1 MNLLEK
7 TIHDKLYTENIF
19 NFINIDISSLNPY
32 KQFIFFKQFVKNK
45 IRYRVIRLEALMIFL
60 TLHQEKYGNKKNLN
74 IFFLDSTD
82 DYDLSSIP
90 FEIRNMVNYSYLLS
104 IFKNIKIPFPYVFL
118 NPSVYL
124 PRKSYPFFIDIIN
137 KLFPLCIPGLFYN
150 KSNFLVIISLYCCFI
165 SWGKK
170 EISINSSHL
179 SVTFMNLENRLSMI
193 FFSKL
198 QPFIA
203 TSKSERLILRL
214 LPFSVKANSSVS
226 SGMRSAVES
235 MSYRGGIE

>member
-1 MNLLEK
+1 MKGKETFIKVIEDPVLYAEDHNLIIVLFDLKKMFVEYDSRSNYLSTLKEIIELKRESNNLSIEESFEYASYLTKGKCIEVLMNLLEK

-19 NFINIDISSLNPY
+19 NFINMDISSLNPY

-124 PRKSYPFFIDIIN
+124 PRKSYPFFINIIN
-137 KLFPLCIPGLFYN
+137 
-150 KSNFLVIISLYCCFI
+150 
-165 SWGKK
+165 
-170 EISINSSHL
+170 EINSSK
-179 SVTFMNLENRLSMI
+179 MNKI
-193 FFSKL
+193 
-198 QPFIA
+198 
-203 TSKSERLILRL
+203 LIIH
-214 LPFSVKANSSVS
+214 A
-226 SGMRSAVES
+226 
-235 MSYRGGIE
+235 

>member
-1 MNLLEK
+1 MKGKETFIKVIEDPVLYAEDHNLIIVLFDLKKMFVEYDSRSNYLSTLKEIIELKRESNNLSIEESFEYSSYLTKGECIEVLMNLLEK
-7 TIHDKLYTENIF
+7 TIRDKLYTENIF
-19 NFINIDISSLNPY
+19 IFINIDISSLNPY
-32 KQFIFFKQFVKNK
+32 KQFIFFKQFAKNK

-137 KLFPLCIPGLFYN
+137 
-150 KSNFLVIISLYCCFI
+150 
-165 SWGKK
+165 
-170 EISINSSHL
+170 EINSSK
-179 SVTFMNLENRLSMI
+179 MNKI
-193 FFSKL
+193 
-198 QPFIA
+198 
-203 TSKSERLILRL
+203 LIIH
-214 LPFSVKANSSVS
+214 A
-226 SGMRSAVES
+226 
-235 MSYRGGIE
+235 

>member
-1 MNLLEK
+1 MKGKETFIKVIEDPVLYAEDHNLIIVLFDLKKMFVEYDSRSNYLSTLKEIIELKRESNNLSIEESFEYSSYLTKVKCIEVLMNLLEK

-32 KQFIFFKQFVKNK
+32 KQFIFFKQFAKNK

-90 FEIRNMVNYSYLLS
+90 FEIRIMVNYSYLLS

-137 KLFPLCIPGLFYN
+137 
-150 KSNFLVIISLYCCFI
+150 
-165 SWGKK
+165 
-170 EISINSSHL
+170 EINSSKI
-179 SVTFMNLENRLSMI
+179 NKI
-193 FFSKL
+193 
-198 QPFIA
+198 
-203 TSKSERLILRL
+203 LIIH
-214 LPFSVKANSSVS
+214 A
-226 SGMRSAVES
+226 
-235 MSYRGGIE
+235 

>member
-1 MNLLEK
+1 MKGKETFIKVIEDPVLYAEDHNLIIVLFDLKKMLVEYDSRSNYLSTLKEIIELKRESNNLSIEESFEYASYLTKGKCIEVLMNLLEK

-19 NFINIDISSLNPY
+19 NFINMDISSLNPY

-137 KLFPLCIPGLFYN
+137 
-150 KSNFLVIISLYCCFI
+150 
-165 SWGKK
+165 
-170 EISINSSHL
+170 EINSDK
-179 SVTFMNLENRLSMI
+179 MNKI
-193 FFSKL
+193 
-198 QPFIA
+198 
-203 TSKSERLILRL
+203 LIIH
-214 LPFSVKANSSVS
+214 A
-226 SGMRSAVES
+226 
-235 MSYRGGIE
+235 

>member
-1 MNLLEK
+1 MKGKETFIKVIEDPVLYAEDHNLIIVLFDLKKMFVEYDSRSNYLSTLKEIIELKRESNNLSIEESFEYASYLTKGKCIEVLMNLLEK

-19 NFINIDISSLNPY
+19 NFINMDISSLNPY
-32 KQFIFFKQFVKNK
+32 KQFMFFKQFAKNK

-137 KLFPLCIPGLFYN
+137 
-150 KSNFLVIISLYCCFI
+150 
-165 SWGKK
+165 
-170 EISINSSHL
+170 EIN
-179 SVTFMNLENRLSMI
+179 
-193 FFSKL
+193 FSK
-198 QPFIA
+198 IN
-203 TSKSERLILRL
+203 KILIIH
-214 LPFSVKANSSVS
+214 A
-226 SGMRSAVES
+226 
-235 MSYRGGIE
+235 

>member
-1 MNLLEK
+1 MKGKETFIKMIEDPVLYAEDHNLIIVLFDLKKMFVEYDSRSNYLSTLKEIIELKRESNNLSIEESFEYASYLTKGKCIEVLMNLLEK

-19 NFINIDISSLNPY
+19 NFINMDISSLNPY

-137 KLFPLCIPGLFYN
+137 
-150 KSNFLVIISLYCCFI
+150 
-165 SWGKK
+165 
-170 EISINSSHL
+170 EIN
-179 SVTFMNLENRLSMI
+179 
-193 FFSKL
+193 FSKMNK
-198 QPFIA
+198 I
-203 TSKSERLILRL
+203 LIIH
-214 LPFSVKANSSVS
+214 A
-226 SGMRSAVES
+226 
-235 MSYRGGIE
+235 

>member
-1 MNLLEK
+1 MKGKETFIKVIEDPVLYAEDHNLIIVLFDLKKMFIEYDSRSNYLSTLKEIIELKRESNNLSIEESFEYSSYLIKGRCIEVLMNLLEK
-7 TIHDKLYTENIF
+7 TIHDKLYTENMF
-19 NFINIDISSLNPY
+19 NFINMDISSLNPY
-32 KQFIFFKQFVKNK
+32 KQFMFFKQFVKNK

-137 KLFPLCIPGLFYN
+137 
-150 KSNFLVIISLYCCFI
+150 
-165 SWGKK
+165 
-170 EISINSSHL
+170 EIN
-179 SVTFMNLENRLSMI
+179 
-193 FFSKL
+193 FSKMNK
-198 QPFIA
+198 I
-203 TSKSERLILRL
+203 LIIH
-214 LPFSVKANSSVS
+214 A
-226 SGMRSAVES
+226 
-235 MSYRGGIE
+235 

>member
-1 MNLLEK
+1 MKGKETFIKVIEDPVLYAEDHNLIIVLFDLKKMFVEYDSRSNYLSTLKEIIELKRESNSLSIEESFEYSSYLTKGKCIEVLMNLLEK

-118 NPSVYL
+118 NSSVYL

-137 KLFPLCIPGLFYN
+137 
-150 KSNFLVIISLYCCFI
+150 
-165 SWGKK
+165 
-170 EISINSSHL
+170 EINSSK
-179 SVTFMNLENRLSMI
+179 MNKI
-193 FFSKL
+193 
-198 QPFIA
+198 
-203 TSKSERLILRL
+203 LIIH
-214 LPFSVKANSSVS
+214 A
-226 SGMRSAVES
+226 
-235 MSYRGGIE
+235 

>member
-1 MNLLEK
+1 MKGKETFIKVIEYPVLYAEDHNLIIVLFDLKKMFVEYDSRSNYLSTLKEIIELKRESNNLSIEESFEYASYLTKGKCIEVLMNLLEK

-137 KLFPLCIPGLFYN
+137 
-150 KSNFLVIISLYCCFI
+150 
-165 SWGKK
+165 
-170 EISINSSHL
+170 EINSSK
-179 SVTFMNLENRLSMI
+179 MNKI
-193 FFSKL
+193 
-198 QPFIA
+198 
-203 TSKSERLILRL
+203 LIIH
-214 LPFSVKANSSVS
+214 A
-226 SGMRSAVES
+226 
-235 MSYRGGIE
+235 

>member
-1 MNLLEK
+1 MKGKETFIKMIEDPVLYAEDHNLIIVLFDLKKMFVEYDSRSNYLSTLKEIIELKRESNNLSIEESFEYASYLTKGKCIEVLMNLLEK

-19 NFINIDISSLNPY
+19 NFINMDISSLNPY

-90 FEIRNMVNYSYLLS
+90 FEIRIMVNYSYLLS

-137 KLFPLCIPGLFYN
+137 
-150 KSNFLVIISLYCCFI
+150 
-165 SWGKK
+165 
-170 EISINSSHL
+170 EIN
-179 SVTFMNLENRLSMI
+179 
-193 FFSKL
+193 FSKMNK
-198 QPFIA
+198 I
-203 TSKSERLILRL
+203 LIIH
-214 LPFSVKANSSVS
+214 A
-226 SGMRSAVES
+226 
-235 MSYRGGIE
+235 

>member
-1 MNLLEK
+1 MKGKETFIKVIEDPVLYAEDHNLIIVLFDLKKMFVEYDSRSNYLSTLKEIIELKRESNNLSIEESFEYASYLTKGKCIEVLMNLLEK
-7 TIHDKLYTENIF
+7 TIHDKLYTEDIF
-19 NFINIDISSLNPY
+19 NFINMDISSLNPY
-32 KQFIFFKQFVKNK
+32 KQFMFFKQFAKNK

-124 PRKSYPFFIDIIN
+124 PRKSYPFFINIIN
-137 KLFPLCIPGLFYN
+137 
-150 KSNFLVIISLYCCFI
+150 
-165 SWGKK
+165 
-170 EISINSSHL
+170 EINSSK
-179 SVTFMNLENRLSMI
+179 MNKI
-193 FFSKL
+193 
-198 QPFIA
+198 
-203 TSKSERLILRL
+203 LIIH
-214 LPFSVKANSSVS
+214 A
-226 SGMRSAVES
+226 
-235 MSYRGGIE
+235 

>member
-1 MNLLEK
+1 MKGKETFIKVIEDPVLYAEDHNLIIVLFDLKKMFVEYDSRSNYLSTLKEIIELKRESNNLSIEESFEYASYLTKGKCIEVLMNLLEK

-19 NFINIDISSLNPY
+19 NFINMDISSLNPY
-32 KQFIFFKQFVKNK
+32 KQFMFFKQFAKNK

-124 PRKSYPFFIDIIN
+124 PRKSYSFFIDIIN
-137 KLFPLCIPGLFYN
+137 
-150 KSNFLVIISLYCCFI
+150 
-165 SWGKK
+165 
-170 EISINSSHL
+170 EINSSK
-179 SVTFMNLENRLSMI
+179 MNKI
-193 FFSKL
+193 
-198 QPFIA
+198 
-203 TSKSERLILRL
+203 LI
-214 LPFSVKANSSVS
+214 
-226 SGMRSAVES
+226 
-235 MSYRGGIE
+235 IHT

>member
-1 MNLLEK
+1 MKGKETFIKVIEDPVLYAEDHNLIIVLFDLKKMFVEYDSRFNYLSTLKEIIELKRESNNLSIEESIEYSSYLTKGKCIEVLMNLLEK

-19 NFINIDISSLNPY
+19 NFINMDISSLNPY

-137 KLFPLCIPGLFYN
+137 
-150 KSNFLVIISLYCCFI
+150 
-165 SWGKK
+165 
-170 EISINSSHL
+170 EINSSK
-179 SVTFMNLENRLSMI
+179 MNKI
-193 FFSKL
+193 
-198 QPFIA
+198 
-203 TSKSERLILRL
+203 LIIH
-214 LPFSVKANSSVS
+214 A
-226 SGMRSAVES
+226 
-235 MSYRGGIE
+235 

>member
-1 MNLLEK
+1 MKSKETFIKVIEDPVLYAEDHNLIIVLFDLKKMFVEYDSRSNYLSTLKEIIELKRESNNLSIEESFEYASYLTKGKCIEVLMNLLEK

-104 IFKNIKIPFPYVFL
+104 IFKNIKIPFPYIFL

-137 KLFPLCIPGLFYN
+137 
-150 KSNFLVIISLYCCFI
+150 
-165 SWGKK
+165 
-170 EISINSSHL
+170 EINSSK
-179 SVTFMNLENRLSMI
+179 MNKI
-193 FFSKL
+193 
-198 QPFIA
+198 
-203 TSKSERLILRL
+203 LIIH
-214 LPFSVKANSSVS
+214 A
-226 SGMRSAVES
+226 
-235 MSYRGGIE
+235 

>member
-1 MNLLEK
+1 MKGKETFIKVIEDPVLYAEDHNLIIVLFDLKKMFVEYDSRSNYLSTLKEIIELKRESNNLSIEESFEYASYLTKGKCIEVLMNLLEK

-19 NFINIDISSLNPY
+19 NFINMDISSLNPY
-32 KQFIFFKQFVKNK
+32 KQFMFFKQFAKNK
-45 IRYRVIRLEALMIFL
+45 IRYRVIRLEALMLFL

-137 KLFPLCIPGLFYN
+137 
-150 KSNFLVIISLYCCFI
+150 
-165 SWGKK
+165 
-170 EISINSSHL
+170 EINSSKI
-179 SVTFMNLENRLSMI
+179 NKI
-193 FFSKL
+193 
-198 QPFIA
+198 
-203 TSKSERLILRL
+203 LIIH
-214 LPFSVKANSSVS
+214 A
-226 SGMRSAVES
+226 
-235 MSYRGGIE
+235 

>member
-1 MNLLEK
+1 MKGKETFIKVIEDPVLYAEDHNLIIVLFDLKKMFVEYDSRSNYLSTLKEIIELKRESNNLSIEESFEYASYLTKGKCIEVLMNLLEK

-19 NFINIDISSLNPY
+19 NFINMDISSLNPY
-32 KQFIFFKQFVKNK
+32 KQFMFFKQFAKNK

-137 KLFPLCIPGLFYN
+137 
-150 KSNFLVIISLYCCFI
+150 
-165 SWGKK
+165 
-170 EISINSSHL
+170 EINSSK
-179 SVTFMNLENRLSMI
+179 MNKI
-193 FFSKL
+193 
-198 QPFIA
+198 
-203 TSKSERLILRL
+203 LIIH
-214 LPFSVKANSSVS
+214 AQTT
-226 SGMRSAVES
+226 
-235 MSYRGGIE
+235 

>member
-1 MNLLEK
+1 MKGKETFIKVIEDPVLYAEDHNLIIVLFDLKKMFVEYDSRSNYLSTLKEIIELKRESNNLSIEESFEYASYLTKGKCIEVLMNLLEK

-19 NFINIDISSLNPY
+19 NFINIDISNLNPY
-32 KQFIFFKQFVKNK
+32 KQFIFFKQFAKNK

-118 NPSVYL
+118 
-124 PRKSYPFFIDIIN
+124 
-137 KLFPLCIPGLFYN
+137 
-150 KSNFLVIISLYCCFI
+150 
-165 SWGKK
+165 KK
-170 EISINSSHL
+170 Y
-179 SVTFMNLENRLSMI
+179 V
-193 FFSKL
+193 
-198 QPFIA
+198 
-203 TSKSERLILRL
+203 
-214 LPFSVKANSSVS
+214 
-226 SGMRSAVES
+226 
-235 MSYRGGIE
+235 

>member
-1 MNLLEK
+1 MKGKETFIKVIEDPVLYAEDHNLIIVLFDLKKMFVEYDSRSNYLSTLKEIIELKRESNNLSIEESFEYASYLTKGKCIEVLMNLLEK

-124 PRKSYPFFIDIIN
+124 PRKSYPFFINIIN
-137 KLFPLCIPGLFYN
+137 
-150 KSNFLVIISLYCCFI
+150 
-165 SWGKK
+165 
-170 EISINSSHL
+170 EINSSK
-179 SVTFMNLENRLSMI
+179 MNKI
-193 FFSKL
+193 
-198 QPFIA
+198 
-203 TSKSERLILRL
+203 LIIH
-214 LPFSVKANSSVS
+214 A
-226 SGMRSAVES
+226 
-235 MSYRGGIE
+235 

>member
-1 MNLLEK
+1 MKGKETFIKVIEDPVLYAEDHNLIIVLFDLKKMFVEYDSRSNYLSTLKEIIELKRESNNLSIEESFEYASYLTKGKCIEVLMNLLEK

-19 NFINIDISSLNPY
+19 NFINMDISSLNPY
-32 KQFIFFKQFVKNK
+32 KQFMFFKQFAKNK

-137 KLFPLCIPGLFYN
+137 
-150 KSNFLVIISLYCCFI
+150 
-165 SWGKK
+165 
-170 EISINSSHL
+170 EIN
-179 SVTFMNLENRLSMI
+179 
-193 FFSKL
+193 FSKMNK
-198 QPFIA
+198 I
-203 TSKSERLILRL
+203 LIIH
-214 LPFSVKANSSVS
+214 A
-226 SGMRSAVES
+226 
-235 MSYRGGIE
+235 

>member
-1 MNLLEK
+1 MKGKETFIKVIEDPVLYAEDHNLIIVLFDLKKMFVEYESRSNYLSTLKEIIELKREENNLSIEESFEYASYLTKGKCIEVLMNLLEK

-19 NFINIDISSLNPY
+19 NFINMDISSLNPY
-32 KQFIFFKQFVKNK
+32 KQFMFFKQFAKNK

-124 PRKSYPFFIDIIN
+124 PRKSYPFFINIIN
-137 KLFPLCIPGLFYN
+137 
-150 KSNFLVIISLYCCFI
+150 
-165 SWGKK
+165 
-170 EISINSSHL
+170 EINSSK
-179 SVTFMNLENRLSMI
+179 MNKI
-193 FFSKL
+193 
-198 QPFIA
+198 
-203 TSKSERLILRL
+203 LIIH
-214 LPFSVKANSSVS
+214 A
-226 SGMRSAVES
+226 
-235 MSYRGGIE
+235 

>member
-1 MNLLEK
+1 MKGKETFIKMIEDPVLYAEDHNLIIVLFDLKKMFAEYDSRSNYLSTLKEIIELKRESNNLSIEESFEYASYLTKGKCIEVLMNLLEK

-90 FEIRNMVNYSYLLS
+90 FEIRIMVNYSYLLS

-137 KLFPLCIPGLFYN
+137 
-150 KSNFLVIISLYCCFI
+150 
-165 SWGKK
+165 
-170 EISINSSHL
+170 EINSSK
-179 SVTFMNLENRLSMI
+179 MNKI
-193 FFSKL
+193 
-198 QPFIA
+198 
-203 TSKSERLILRL
+203 LIIH
-214 LPFSVKANSSVS
+214 A
-226 SGMRSAVES
+226 
-235 MSYRGGIE
+235 

>member
-1 MNLLEK
+1 MKGKETFIKVIEDPVLYAEDHNLIIVLFDLKKMFVEYDSRSNYLSTLKEIIELKRESNNLSIEESFEYASYLTKGKCIEVLMNLLEK

-19 NFINIDISSLNPY
+19 NFINMDISSLNPY
-32 KQFIFFKQFVKNK
+32 KQFMFFKQFAKNK

-137 KLFPLCIPGLFYN
+137 
-150 KSNFLVIISLYCCFI
+150 
-165 SWGKK
+165 
-170 EISINSSHL
+170 EINSSK
-179 SVTFMNLENRLSMI
+179 MNKI
-193 FFSKL
+193 
-198 QPFIA
+198 
-203 TSKSERLILRL
+203 LIIH
-214 LPFSVKANSSVS
+214 A
-226 SGMRSAVES
+226 
-235 MSYRGGIE
+235 

>member
-1 MNLLEK
+1 MCSG
-7 TIHDKLYTENIF
+7 TDIF
-19 NFINIDISSLNPY
+19 SHIDPPEFFSGQLIAINIDISSLNPY

-90 FEIRNMVNYSYLLS
+90 FQIRNMVNYSYLLS

-137 KLFPLCIPGLFYN
+137 
-150 KSNFLVIISLYCCFI
+150 
-165 SWGKK
+165 
-170 EISINSSHL
+170 EINSSK
-179 SVTFMNLENRLSMI
+179 MNKI
-193 FFSKL
+193 
-198 QPFIA
+198 
-203 TSKSERLILRL
+203 LIIH
-214 LPFSVKANSSVS
+214 A
-226 SGMRSAVES
+226 
-235 MSYRGGIE
+235 

>member
-1 MNLLEK
+1 MKGKETFIKVIEDPVLYAEDHNLIIVLFDLKKMFIEYDSRSNYLSTLKEIIELKRESNNLSIEESFEYSSYLTKGGCIEVLMNLLEK
-7 TIHDKLYTENIF
+7 TIHNKLYTENIF
-19 NFINIDISSLNPY
+19 NFINMDISSLNPY

-137 KLFPLCIPGLFYN
+137 
-150 KSNFLVIISLYCCFI
+150 
-165 SWGKK
+165 
-170 EISINSSHL
+170 EIN
-179 SVTFMNLENRLSMI
+179 
-193 FFSKL
+193 FSKMNK
-198 QPFIA
+198 I
-203 TSKSERLILRL
+203 LIIH
-214 LPFSVKANSSVS
+214 A
-226 SGMRSAVES
+226 
-235 MSYRGGIE
+235 

>member
-1 MNLLEK
+1 MKGKETFIKVIEDPVLYAEDHNLIIVLFDLKKMFVEYDSRSNYLSTLKEIIELKRESNNLSIEESFEYASYLTKGKCIEVLMNLLEK

-137 KLFPLCIPGLFYN
+137 
-150 KSNFLVIISLYCCFI
+150 
-165 SWGKK
+165 
-170 EISINSSHL
+170 EINSSK
-179 SVTFMNLENRLSMI
+179 MNKI
-193 FFSKL
+193 
-198 QPFIA
+198 
-203 TSKSERLILRL
+203 LIIH
-214 LPFSVKANSSVS
+214 A
-226 SGMRSAVES
+226 
-235 MSYRGGIE
+235 

>member
-1 MNLLEK
+1 MKGKETFIKVIEDPVLYAEDHNLIIVLFDLKKMFVEYDSRSNYLSTLKEIIELKRESNNLSIEESFEYASYLTKGKCIEVLMNLLEK

-19 NFINIDISSLNPY
+19 NFINMDISSLNPY
-32 KQFIFFKQFVKNK
+32 KQFMFFKQFAKNK

-124 PRKSYPFFIDIIN
+124 PRKSYPFFINIIN
-137 KLFPLCIPGLFYN
+137 
-150 KSNFLVIISLYCCFI
+150 
-165 SWGKK
+165 
-170 EISINSSHL
+170 EINSSK
-179 SVTFMNLENRLSMI
+179 MNKI
-193 FFSKL
+193 
-198 QPFIA
+198 
-203 TSKSERLILRL
+203 LIIH
-214 LPFSVKANSSVS
+214 A
-226 SGMRSAVES
+226 
-235 MSYRGGIE
+235 

>member
-1 MNLLEK
+1 MKGKETFIKVIEDPVLYAEDYNLITVLFDLKKQFVEYDSRSNYLNTLKKIIELKRELNNLTVEEFFEYLEYLRKGKYIDVLMILLEK
-7 TIHDKLYTENIF
+7 TIHYKLYSENIF
-19 NFINIDISSLNPY
+19 NFINMDISSLNPY
-32 KQFIFFKQFVKNK
+32 KQFMFFKQFAKNK

-137 KLFPLCIPGLFYN
+137 
-150 KSNFLVIISLYCCFI
+150 
-165 SWGKK
+165 
-170 EISINSSHL
+170 EINSSK
-179 SVTFMNLENRLSMI
+179 MNKI
-193 FFSKL
+193 
-198 QPFIA
+198 
-203 TSKSERLILRL
+203 LIIH
-214 LPFSVKANSSVS
+214 A
-226 SGMRSAVES
+226 
-235 MSYRGGIE
+235 

>member
-1 MNLLEK
+1 MKGKETFIKVIEDPVLYAEDHNLIMVLFDLKKMFVEYDSRSNYLSTLKEIIELKRESNNLSIEESIEYSSYLTKGKCIEVLMNLLEK

-137 KLFPLCIPGLFYN
+137 
-150 KSNFLVIISLYCCFI
+150 
-165 SWGKK
+165 
-170 EISINSSHL
+170 EINSSK
-179 SVTFMNLENRLSMI
+179 MNKI
-193 FFSKL
+193 
-198 QPFIA
+198 
-203 TSKSERLILRL
+203 LIIH
-214 LPFSVKANSSVS
+214 A
-226 SGMRSAVES
+226 
-235 MSYRGGIE
+235 

>member
-1 MNLLEK
+1 MKGKETFIKVIEDPVLYAEDHNLIIVLFDLKKMFVEYDSRSNYLSTLKEIIELKRESNNLSIEESCEYSSYLTKGKCIEVLMNLLEK

-137 KLFPLCIPGLFYN
+137 
-150 KSNFLVIISLYCCFI
+150 
-165 SWGKK
+165 
-170 EISINSSHL
+170 EINSDK
-179 SVTFMNLENRLSMI
+179 MNKI
-193 FFSKL
+193 
-198 QPFIA
+198 
-203 TSKSERLILRL
+203 LIIH
-214 LPFSVKANSSVS
+214 A
-226 SGMRSAVES
+226 
-235 MSYRGGIE
+235 

>member
-1 MNLLEK
+1 MKGKETFIKVIEDPVLYAEDHNLIIVLFDLKKMFVEYDSRSNYLSTLKEIIELKRESNNLSIEESFEYSSYLTKGKCIEFLMNLLEK

-137 KLFPLCIPGLFYN
+137 
-150 KSNFLVIISLYCCFI
+150 
-165 SWGKK
+165 
-170 EISINSSHL
+170 EINSSK
-179 SVTFMNLENRLSMI
+179 MNKI
-193 FFSKL
+193 
-198 QPFIA
+198 
-203 TSKSERLILRL
+203 LIIH
-214 LPFSVKANSSVS
+214 A
-226 SGMRSAVES
+226 
-235 MSYRGGIE
+235 

>member
-1 MNLLEK
+1 MKGKETFIKVIEDPVLYAEDHNLIIVFFDLKKMFVEYDSRSNYLSTLKEIIELKRESNNLSIEESFEYASYLTKGKCIEVLMNLLEK

-19 NFINIDISSLNPY
+19 NFINMDISSLNPY
-32 KQFIFFKQFVKNK
+32 KQFMFFKQFAKNK

-124 PRKSYPFFIDIIN
+124 PRKSYPFFINIIN
-137 KLFPLCIPGLFYN
+137 
-150 KSNFLVIISLYCCFI
+150 
-165 SWGKK
+165 
-170 EISINSSHL
+170 EINSSK
-179 SVTFMNLENRLSMI
+179 MNKI
-193 FFSKL
+193 
-198 QPFIA
+198 
-203 TSKSERLILRL
+203 LIIH
-214 LPFSVKANSSVS
+214 A
-226 SGMRSAVES
+226 
-235 MSYRGGIE
+235 

>member
-1 MNLLEK
+1 MFVEYDSRSNYLSTLKEIIELKRESNNLSIEESFEYASYLTKGKCIEVLMNLLEK

-19 NFINIDISSLNPY
+19 NFINMDISSLNPY
-32 KQFIFFKQFVKNK
+32 KQFMFFKQFAKNK

-124 PRKSYPFFIDIIN
+124 PRKSYPFFINIIN
-137 KLFPLCIPGLFYN
+137 
-150 KSNFLVIISLYCCFI
+150 
-165 SWGKK
+165 
-170 EISINSSHL
+170 EINSSK
-179 SVTFMNLENRLSMI
+179 MNKI
-193 FFSKL
+193 
-198 QPFIA
+198 
-203 TSKSERLILRL
+203 LIIH
-214 LPFSVKANSSVS
+214 A
-226 SGMRSAVES
+226 
-235 MSYRGGIE
+235 

>member
-1 MNLLEK
+1 MKGKETFIKVIEDPVLYAEDHNLIIVLFDLK
-7 TIHDKLYTENIF
+7 KM
-19 NFINIDISSLNPY
+19 
-32 KQFIFFKQFVKNK
+32 FVKNK

-137 KLFPLCIPGLFYN
+137 
-150 KSNFLVIISLYCCFI
+150 
-165 SWGKK
+165 
-170 EISINSSHL
+170 EINSDK
-179 SVTFMNLENRLSMI
+179 MNKI
-193 FFSKL
+193 
-198 QPFIA
+198 
-203 TSKSERLILRL
+203 LIIH
-214 LPFSVKANSSVS
+214 A
-226 SGMRSAVES
+226 
-235 MSYRGGIE
+235 

>member
-1 MNLLEK
+1 MKGKETFIKVIEDPVLYAEDHNLIIVLFDLKKMFVEYDSRSNYLSTLKEIIELKRESNNLSIEESFEYASYLTKGKCIEVLMNLLEK

-19 NFINIDISSLNPY
+19 NFINMDISSLNPY
-32 KQFIFFKQFVKNK
+32 KQFMFFKQFAKNK

-104 IFKNIKIPFPYVFL
+104 IFKNIKIPFPYIFL

-137 KLFPLCIPGLFYN
+137 
-150 KSNFLVIISLYCCFI
+150 
-165 SWGKK
+165 
-170 EISINSSHL
+170 EINSSK
-179 SVTFMNLENRLSMI
+179 MNKI
-193 FFSKL
+193 
-198 QPFIA
+198 
-203 TSKSERLILRL
+203 LIIH
-214 LPFSVKANSSVS
+214 A
-226 SGMRSAVES
+226 
-235 MSYRGGIE
+235 